1 VTAARKTLTRAD
13 LSPFAH
19 AVGHTLD
26 DVTRIRGG
34 SKKGVYR
41 LALDDGSSAVAYV
54 WSPDEDLWDAGP
66 GNPRDPF
73 SHASGLDL
81 FTAAADRLAAAGVRA
96 PRLLHADPT
105 HTHLPADVAIVED
118 LPGGTLE
125 DLLNGDLPAVPKA
138 AALERMAALLDTLHA
153 CTGPRFG
160 KVAVVDN
167 GGSSY
172 GGSCEEVVTERALSD
187 LDELPGRDPRAA
199 AAHPQLADA
208 VRTLAAQVRPR
219 AEPPALIHGE
229 LGGDHVRVTPD
240 GDLAL
245 IDIEGLMYYDAE
257 WEHVFLRLRFGP
269 HYDALRPRTRALDPH
284 RLALYRLATHLS
296 LVAGPL
302 RLLDVG
308 DFHDPEFMRGIAE
321 HNLQQALAFVEHPGQ

>member
-1 VTAARKTLTRAD
+1 MTSTRKSLTRDD
-13 LSPFAH
+13 LAPLARSALGRTP
-19 AVGHTLD
+19 TT
-26 DVTRIRGG
+26 VTRIRGG

-41 LALDDGSSAVAYV
+41 LAFEDGSTAVAYV
-54 WSPDEDLWDAGP
+54 WSPEEDLWDAGP
-66 GNPRDPF
+66 GDPRDPF
-73 SHASGLDL
+73 SHASGLPL
-81 FTAAADRLAAAGVRA
+81 FTAAANRLAAAGVRA

-125 DLLNGDLPAVPKA
+125 DLLNGAPAAVKA
-138 AALERMAALLDTLHA
+138 EALERMTALLDTLHA

-160 KVAVVDN
+160 KVVVVDN

-172 GGSCEEVVTERALSD
+172 GRSCEKIVVARALSD
-187 LDELPGRDPRAA
+187 LDELAGREPRVTAV
-199 AAHPQLADA
+199 HTRLADWL
-208 VRTLAAQVRPR
+208 RGLAAQIRPR
-219 AEPPALIHGE
+219 AEPPTLIHGE
-229 LGGDHVRVTPD
+229 LGPDHVRVTPD

-245 IDIEGLMYYDAE
+245 IDIEGLMYFDAE
-257 WEHVFLRLRFGP
+257 WEHAFLRLRFGP
-269 HYDALRPRTRALDPH
+269 HYDALLTEGLDED
-284 RLALYRLATHLS
+284 RLRLYRLAMHLS

-321 HNLQQALAFVEHPGQ
+321 HNLGQVLSFLKNAS